1 VDDRRVTKH
10 RRTLNERRS
19 QTPENASRTDK
30 GPAGRPT
37 ERARKPRVSE
47 DLMRLACLWQAGA
60 LSDAEFEAAKARVLA
75 TYWRTQSS
83 A

>member
-1 VDDRRVTKH
+1 VDDRRVAKH

-19 QTPENASRTDK
+19 QTPENAA
-30 GPAGRPT
+30 PAARSAGK
-37 ERARKPRVSE
+37 ARKPRVSE

>member
-1 VDDRRVTKH
+1 MDDRRVTKH

-19 QTPENASRTDK
+19 QTPENTSRTDTA
-30 GPAGRPT
+30 PA
-37 ERARKPRVSE
+37 ARSAGKARTPRVSE

>member
-1 VDDRRVTKH
+1 MAKH

-19 QTPENASRTDK
+19 SAASEDASRVGKTA
-30 GPAGRPT
+30 PACPA
-37 ERARKPRVSE
+37 EKPRKPRVSE

-60 LSDAEFEAAKARVLA
+60 LSDAEFETAKARILA
-75 TYWRTQSS
+75 TYWDHQSS

>member
-1 VDDRRVTKH
+1 VDDRRVAKH

-19 QTPENASRTDK
+19 KTPEHPSRSDK
-30 GPAGRPT
+30 GPAARSA
-37 ERARKPRVSE
+37 EKARKPRVSE

-75 TYWRTQSS
+75 TYWRHQSS